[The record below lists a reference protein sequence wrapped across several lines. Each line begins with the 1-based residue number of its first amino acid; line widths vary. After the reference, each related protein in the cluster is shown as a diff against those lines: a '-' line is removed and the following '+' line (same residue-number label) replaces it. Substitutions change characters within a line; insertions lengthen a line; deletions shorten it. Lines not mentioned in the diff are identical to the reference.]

1 MPELKIRRKSIKKID
16 LIACGT
22 SFYASQI
29 ATYWFENYLGITSTA
44 HLASEYRYKKK
55 KKKKDTLSIF
65 ISQSGET
72 GDTLAALRYAKEN
85 QNIILSLV
93 NNKESSI
100 ARESNYFLTIEAGP
114 EIGVASTKA
123 FTAQLSILSC
133 LCLIVGRELNLINK
147 KKEKQLTESLIE
159 IPSNMS
165 SIFKLQKLIC
175 NVSLI

>member
-1 MPELKIRRKSIKKID
+1 M
-16 LIACGT
+16 
-22 SFYASQI
+22 
-29 ATYWFENYLGITSTA
+29 
-44 HLASEYRYKKK
+44 
-55 KKKKDTLSIF
+55 SIF

-72 GDTLAALRYAKEN
+72 ADTLAALRYAKEN

-123 FTAQLSILSC
+123 FTAQLSILSY
-133 LCLIVGRELNLINK
+133 LCLIVGRELNLIN

-165 SIFKLQKLIC
+165 SIFKLQNKIK
-175 NVSLI
+175 N